1 MNTIEIEVAFREA
14 AGARGLM
21 LPNRLVA
28 DGVLHRCGT
37 VDKPHQ
43 MDGAYLLHL
52 DGIAAGGFE
61 NHRDGLDWQ
70 NWCSLAENEMSDT
83 ERTEH
88 RRRVVAA
95 KKLRDEELTEKRARA
110 KREAQHI
117 WNRSA
122 AATSHPY
129 LAKKGIKPNGA
140 RIDGGSLVIS
150 IQDITGEIHSLQ
162 TIDADGGKLFL
173 SGGRKQGCFFPIGKF
188 DNVTAVFIAEGFA
201 TGASVH
207 EATGA
212 AVAVAFDCGNLKLV
226 AEALRKRWPRAKITV
241 CADDDWKTPGN
252 PGLEKASEA
261 ARTIGGMTAAPMFG
275 SNRHDRQDGQTDW
288 NDLHQAA
295 GIETVKRQLAP
306 FLGPSFASLPSRLV
320 DEAKERVEEGRH
332 ILRFGVKFLDDLLG
346 GIMRTDLILIGAP
359 TGVGKTGLATG
370 IAKANCYAGKRVH
383 YFALE
388 AEDKEIERRMKY
400 QIISRLYYAQYGGNR
415 PICYLDW
422 RMGKIE
428 DEVSKFNDQ
437 ADEELSRLCR
447 TLHTYYKEDSFTS
460 DDFASHFAAIQGDT
474 DLAVLDLFS
483 EVDSDDENENRAA
496 KKIITMI
503 RSAALHAKKP
513 VVIVGHVR
521 KSDPRFAPL
530 VPREEDF
537 HGSKAL
543 INAITKAIM
552 LAPDYDTDTNDP
564 MLWSTFIKAVKCRPE
579 SARTRYC
586 AKIQFDVRNDSYREE
601 YILGRLVD
609 GGKKWEA
616 LNQDQVPAWSANP
629 RELPVDSIP
638 VEDE

>member
-1 MNTIEIEVAFREA
+1 MANTIEIEAAFRDA
-14 AGARGLM
+14 ATERGLA
-21 LPNRLVA
+21 LPARLAA
-28 DGVLHRCGT
+28 DGTLHRCGT
-37 VDKPHQ
+37 TEKPHQ
-43 MDGAYLLHL
+43 MDGAYILHL

-70 NWCSLAENEMSDT
+70 NWCSLTENEMSDA
-83 ERTEH
+83 ERAGH
-88 RRRVVAA
+88 RHRMVAA
-95 KKLRDEELTEKRARA
+95 KKTRDEEISIKRARA

-122 AATSHPY
+122 VATSHPY
-129 LAKKGIKPNGA
+129 LAKKGIKPNSA

-173 SGGRKQGCFFPIGKF
+173 PGGRKQGCFFPIGKLG
-188 DNVTAVFIAEGFA
+188 NVTAIFIAEGFA

-207 EATGA
+207 EATGIP
-212 AVAVAFDCGNLKLV
+212 VAVAFDCGNLKPV

-241 CADDDWKTPGN
+241 CADDDWKTAGN
-252 PGLEKASEA
+252 PGLEKAADA
-261 ARTIGGMTAAPMFG
+261 AKATGAMVATPIFG
-275 SNRHDRQDGQTDW
+275 RDREPNQTDW

-295 GIETVKRQLAP
+295 GIEDVRRL
-306 FLGPSFASLPSRLV
+306 LGKYVGPTFSSLPSRLV

-332 ILRFGVKFLDDLLG
+332 VLRFGVKFLDDLLG
-346 GIMRTDLILIGAP
+346 GIMRTDLILIGAR
-359 TGVGKTGLATG
+359 TGVGKTGLATS
-370 IAKANCYAGKRVH
+370 IAEANCYTGKRVH

-400 QIISRLYYAQYGGNR
+400 KIIARLYYSQPGGHR
-415 PICYLDW
+415 PISYLDW

-428 DEVSKFNDQ
+428 DDVGRFNDQ

-447 TLHTYYKEDSFTS
+447 TLHTFYKEESFTS
-460 DDFASHFAAIQGDT
+460 DDFAAHFDSIQGES
-474 DLAVLDLFS
+474 DLIILDLFS

-496 KKIITMI
+496 RKIITRI
-503 RSAALHAKKP
+503 RNVALHAKKP

-530 VPREEDF
+530 VAGEEDF
-537 HGSKAL
+537 YGSKAL
-543 INAITKAIM
+543 VNAITKGIM
-552 LAPDYDTDTNDP
+552 LAPDYDTETNDP

-586 AKIQFDVRNDSYREE
+586 GKMLFDVRSDSYRQE
-601 YILGRLVD
+601 YLLGRLVN